1 MNELSIQLKN
11 LENDNKI
18 KPKENKRKITAG
30 KKLSKKW
37 KK

>member
-1 MNELSIQLKN
+1 MKMNELSIQLKI

-18 KPKENKRKITAG
+18 NLKKITAG
-30 KKLSKKW
+30 KKLSQKW